1 MRWHG
6 HERWRTAL
14 VVSIGMF
21 AFMWLVFDVIVHE
34 PWPPTVLGNAFP
46 VLRTVVPWF

>member
-1 MRWHG
+1 
-6 HERWRTAL
+6 
-14 VVSIGMF
+14 MF

-34 PWPPTVLGNAFP
+34 PWPPTVIGNAFP